1 MHLLVHFLIFQRE
14 GVLRPAPTRAA
25 PLANAWRTFAKAH
38 ACKGPCTRQ
47 HARALAGWL
56 TPYTSRANSAGGMR

>member
-25 PLANAWRTFAKAH
+25 PLANAWRTYAKARAH
-38 ACKGPCTRQ
+38 VCMHGPGQ
-47 HARALAGWL
+47 GGL
-56 TPYTSRANSAGGMR
+56 TPYTSRANSAGVMR

>member
-25 PLANAWRTFAKAH
+25 PLANAWRTYAKARAYVSMH
-38 ACKGPCTRQ
+38 GPGR
-47 HARALAGWL
+47 WL
-56 TPYTSRANSAGGMR
+56 TPYTSRANSAGVMR